1 MNVNNF
7 KFFLFS
13 FFTLI
18 LNITSAQTIKGTVKD
33 LEGKSLNAKILI
45 KKPDSTNNISEF
57 VLVNKGVFF
66 YPLKKKYTFENIFL
80 EVSAI
85 GYSTYEEQVEFS
97 KLKNTL
103 VFNFVLL
110 KEKIEKLD
118 EIIIKSKKLPFS
130 IKKDTVTYQVSSY
143 LDGTERKVVDLLK
156 KLPGIKVDENSNIIK
171 YKGKQIETVTIDG
184 DNLFDQNYSIGTKNI
199 NIDLVK
205 EIEAIENY
213 TENELLKGIE
223 NSDKVSLN
231 LKLKESKTD
240 FSLNTELGIGHFSD
254 AKETLID
261 ASVNLLAINKK
272 HKSFSVSTYNNIGK
286 NKSSFNYSNNQ
297 ISLEQLR
304 ESNYLTD
311 KTINSFGLPN
321 VTENNLSNINNEFF
335 SNLNSIYTLSDKIKA
350 KVNLYYITDR
360 ITSNQFSES
369 NFNIGNNSFST
380 FDNNFI
386 RKKPLQYRGDLELK
400 YNITKSSL
408 LKYEI
413 RFSDEFIDTE
423 STIFSNQNKDFSSFL
438 QSNSTFIKQ
447 NIEYTKKI
455 SDKKAFQFN
464 LLNTQNNLNQNLSI
478 NPSIFNSP
486 NFNQDVQNIDSK
498 NQNTT
503 FKALFLGRKENGNKY
518 SFASGFRLN
527 KELFVSDLFSKNS
540 IDSIS
545 IENSKNNLEYSKN
558 EIYSYGSYNMKINKF
573 TISPNYSFRYLMQN
587 TTIANSDIFL
597 FEPSLNIVY
606 KIDRTSIISFDLGLN
621 KNTSSIQNLYERHIL
636 IDNRLVKRNRFNLS
650 LQKNQNY
657 NLTFSKNDL
666 FNQLEISFSANY
678 LKQKGNFFANT
689 LINENSTEITNF
701 YLNED
706 TENIYFNLSVSKLIP
721 FLKTNFK
728 IISNYSVYNFKNII
742 NNSEL
747 RNNKAIAST
756 NSLFLKTAFSWLLN
770 FENKTTYSFQE
781 NRSTNL
787 FFNESLE
794 NKFDFIFKPSKKIIG
809 TFTYNY
815 LIPSFTNN
823 SNNYSFLN
831 TKLLYKPQN
840 TKWQLELSGVNLL
853 NEKFFTQENTTDIS
867 TDTFRINLIGR
878 YYLLNFSYSF

>member
-261 ASVNLLAINKK
+261 ASVNLLA
-272 HKSFSVSTYNNIGK
+272 
-286 NKSSFNYSNNQ
+286 
-297 ISLEQLR
+297 
-304 ESNYLTD
+304 
-311 KTINSFGLPN
+311 
-321 VTENNLSNINNEFF
+321 
-335 SNLNSIYTLSDKIKA
+335 
-350 KVNLYYITDR
+350 
-360 ITSNQFSES
+360 
-369 NFNIGNNSFST
+369 
-380 FDNNFI
+380 
-386 RKKPLQYRGDLELK
+386 
-400 YNITKSSL
+400 
-408 LKYEI
+408 
-413 RFSDEFIDTE
+413 
-423 STIFSNQNKDFSSFL
+423 
-438 QSNSTFIKQ
+438 
-447 NIEYTKKI
+447 
-455 SDKKAFQFN
+455 
-464 LLNTQNNLNQNLSI
+464 
-478 NPSIFNSP
+478 
-486 NFNQDVQNIDSK
+486 
-498 NQNTT
+498 
-503 FKALFLGRKENGNKY
+503 
-518 SFASGFRLN
+518 
-527 KELFVSDLFSKNS
+527 
-540 IDSIS
+540 
-545 IENSKNNLEYSKN
+545 
-558 EIYSYGSYNMKINKF
+558 
-573 TISPNYSFRYLMQN
+573 
-587 TTIANSDIFL
+587 
-597 FEPSLNIVY
+597 
-606 KIDRTSIISFDLGLN
+606 
-621 KNTSSIQNLYERHIL
+621 
-636 IDNRLVKRNRFNLS
+636 
-650 LQKNQNY
+650 
-657 NLTFSKNDL
+657 
-666 FNQLEISFSANY
+666 
-678 LKQKGNFFANT
+678 
-689 LINENSTEITNF
+689 
-701 YLNED
+701 
-706 TENIYFNLSVSKLIP
+706 
-721 FLKTNFK
+721 
-728 IISNYSVYNFKNII
+728 
-742 NNSEL
+742 
-747 RNNKAIAST
+747 
-756 NSLFLKTAFSWLLN
+756 
-770 FENKTTYSFQE
+770 
-781 NRSTNL
+781 
-787 FFNESLE
+787 
-794 NKFDFIFKPSKKIIG
+794 
-809 TFTYNY
+809 
-815 LIPSFTNN
+815 
-823 SNNYSFLN
+823 
-831 TKLLYKPQN
+831 
-840 TKWQLELSGVNLL
+840 
-853 NEKFFTQENTTDIS
+853 
-867 TDTFRINLIGR
+867 
-878 YYLLNFSYSF
+878 